1 MRGGSLI
8 DEILSSVSEKLKS
21 APEEAK
27 IACTALKLVFGNRPI
42 EDLIFY
48 GKRKSER
55 KDVCFSFTREADEL
69 YKYIN
74 MEFIDFKEKG
84 IFGFLIYLPIALQWY
99 AMAKAYDEN
108 EEVRRR
114 VKEIE
119 ESTRTPEDVRKVM
132 NILMKTETRT
142 MFKNAVKYVFIK
154 PLEEFGDEEL
164 LREVKEHLNKL
175 VDHTTTA
182 IIFYGKFVNGELVKF
197 FENAVHPDPVKRA
210 GYLDPTDWG
219 KAKLD
224 TLYSQLGRHGKDI
237 LYFGYIVKKEYLV
250 AKGEVDDEDFRWV
263 TRTLFRD
270 WEYRIERLY
279 EISKEIV
286 GKCTEVLEKYA
297 KQTVVNL

>member
-8 DEILSSVSEKLKS
+8 DEILSSVSEELKS

-27 IACTALKLVFGNRPI
+27 IACTALKLVFGDRPI

-48 GKRKSER
+48 GKEESKG
-55 KDVCFSFTREADEL
+55 KDVCFSYPRGADGL

-74 MEFIDFKEKG
+74 MEFIDFKERG
-84 IFGFLIYLPIALQWY
+84 IYGFLIYLPEVLQWY
-99 AMAKAYDEN
+99 AMARAYDEN

-132 NILMKTETRT
+132 NILMKRETRR
-142 MFKNAVKYVFIK
+142 MFEDAVKYVFIK

-164 LREVKEHLNKL
+164 LREVKEDLNKL
-175 VDHTTTA
+175 VDHTRTA
-182 IIFYGKFVNGELVKF
+182 LIFYGRFVNGELVKF
-197 FENAVHPDPVKRA
+197 FENAVHPDPIKRA
-210 GYLDPTDWG
+210 RYFDPTNWG

-224 TLYSQLGRHGKDI
+224 SLYIQLGRHGKDI
-237 LYFGYIVKKEYLV
+237 LYFGYVVMSDYLA
-250 AKGEVDDEDFRWV
+250 AKGEINEDEGEDIHLV
-263 TRTLFRD
+263 NNTLFRD
-270 WEYRIERLY
+270 WKYRIERLY

-286 GKCTEVLEKYA
+286 GKCAEVLEKYA
-297 KQTVVNL
+297 KQT